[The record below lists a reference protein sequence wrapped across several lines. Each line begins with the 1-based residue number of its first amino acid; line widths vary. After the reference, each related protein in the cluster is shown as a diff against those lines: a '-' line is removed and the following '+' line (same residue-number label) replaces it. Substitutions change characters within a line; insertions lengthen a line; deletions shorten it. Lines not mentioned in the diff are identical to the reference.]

1 MPKTGLTEEIKR
13 KIVKRQIGIGRKTCI
28 KWATLIFNRIYQT
41 VYNLNS
47 DCAVLLAMQE
57 DRLKYHK
64 ISQLVSH

>member
-1 MPKTGLTEEIKR
+1 MPKTGLTEEIQR
-13 KIVKRQIGIGRKTCI
+13 KMVKWQKEIGRKTYI

-57 DRLKYHK
+57 R
-64 ISQLVSH
+64 